1 MIRVILTGLL
11 RNPATQAIAAGLLA
25 ELLRSGVKN
34 PASRKS
40 ADLRAGVETLRNAC
54 DEFLDATQ

>member
-1 MIRVILTGLL
+1 MTKAILRSLL

-25 ELLRSGVKN
+25 ELLKSGVKN

-40 ADLRAGVETLRNAC
+40 ADLRAGVTTLRDAC
-54 DEFLDATQ
+54 DEFLEAAK